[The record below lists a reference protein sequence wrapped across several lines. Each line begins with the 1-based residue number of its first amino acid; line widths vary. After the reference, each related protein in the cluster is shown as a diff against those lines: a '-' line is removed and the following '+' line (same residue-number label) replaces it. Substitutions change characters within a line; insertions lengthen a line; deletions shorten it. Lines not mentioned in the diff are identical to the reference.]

1 MSGANTPSCDVLVI
15 GAGPAGSACAQMLAR
30 AGLDVLLCDRHEFPR
45 DKVCGDGLIPD
56 AHRALA
62 RLGLADAVLARAA
75 RTGRLDCFA
84 PRGGRLAVPAQ
95 LAVLPRRELDE
106 MLRQAAMAAGA
117 RWQAP
122 LRLEALLEGADGRV
136 RGARL
141 REKGEAVRD
150 VRARWTVLATGADAG
165 SLEAA
170 GMCER
175 RAPSGMALR
184 GYAHRSDM
192 AAQIGGLQVVW
203 HKALRGGY
211 GWIFPAGGGRFNIGV
226 GYLHR
231 QGRERDRQGA
241 PNLRELLA
249 TFGKVHEPARALLQD
264 GAAPLDQLK
273 GAPLR
278 CSLGGARKS
287 RPGLLVVGEAAGST
301 YLFTGEGIG
310 KAMESGMAAAQAI
323 VQAGSAAGGDAE
335 VRAAYEAELALLK
348 PRFAAYEVANRFNEY
363 PWMVDLVAWRARRSP
378 ALLARL
384 AGVLDETQD
393 PSAFVS
399 APGLLRLLLQMR

>member
-1 MSGANTPSCDVLVI
+1 MSSSTAALTCEVLVV
-15 GAGPAGSACAQMLAR
+15 GAGPAGSACAQVLAR
-30 AGLDVLLCDRHEFPR
+30 AGHDVLLCDRHEFPR

-56 AHRALA
+56 AHHALA
-62 RLGLADAVLARAA
+62 RLGLAEAVLARAA
-75 RTGRLDCFA
+75 RTTRLDCFA
-84 PRGGRLAVPAQ
+84 PRGAQLAVPAQ

-106 MLRQAAMAAGA
+106 MLRQAALAAGA
-117 RWQAP
+117 RWHAP
-122 LRLEALLEGADGRV
+122 LRLEAMLEDAHGRV
-136 RGARL
+136 VGARM
-141 REKGEAVRD
+141 RQGEAVRE
-150 VRARWTVLATGADAG
+150 VRARWTVLATGADAKA
-165 SLEAA
+165 LEAA

-184 GYAHRSDM
+184 GYVHRPDM
-192 AAQIGGLQVVW
+192 ARQISGLQVVW

-231 QGRERDRQGA
+231 QGAERDLQAA

-249 TFGKVHEPARALLQD
+249 AFSRVHEPAQALLQGD
-264 GAAPLDQLK
+264 AAPDALK

-287 RPGLLVVGEAAGST
+287 RPGLLVAGEAAGST

-323 VQAGSAAGGDAE
+323 AQGQGAAGDAQ
-335 VRAAYEAELALLK
+335 VGASYEAALAALK
-348 PRFAAYEVANRFNEY
+348 PRFGAYEVANRFNEY
-363 PWMVDLVAWRARRSP
+363 PWMVDLVIWRARRSP

-384 AGVLDETQD
+384 AGVLDESQD

-399 APGLLRLLLQMR
+399 AQGLLRLLLRIN

>member
-1 MSGANTPSCDVLVI
+1 MTSTAAPTCEVLVV

-30 AGLDVLLCDRHEFPR
+30 AGVDVLLCDRHEFPR

-56 AHRALA
+56 AHHALA
-62 RLGLADAVLARAA
+62 RLGLADAVLGRAA
-75 RTGRLDCFA
+75 RSSWVDCFA
-84 PRGGRLAVPAQ
+84 PRGARLAVPAQ

-106 MLRQAAMAAGA
+106 MLRQAALAAGA
-117 RWQAP
+117 RWGAP
-122 LRLEALLEGADGRV
+122 LRFEAMLEDAQGRV
-136 RGARL
+136 TGARL
-141 REKGEAVRD
+141 REGDEARE
-150 VRARWTVLATGADAG
+150 VRARWTVLATGADAKA
-165 SLEAA
+165 LEAA

-184 GYAHRSDM
+184 GYVHRPDM
-192 AAQIGGLQVVW
+192 AGQIGSLQVVW

-211 GWIFPAGGGRFNIGV
+211 GWIFPAGAGRFNLGV

-231 QGRERDRQGA
+231 QGAERDHQGA

-249 TFGKVHEPARALLQD
+249 AFGQLHEPARALLQ
-264 GAAPLDQLK
+264 GGTTLGELK

-278 CSLGGARKS
+278 CSLGGARHS
-287 RPGLLVVGEAAGST
+287 RPGLLVAGEAAGST

-310 KAMESGMAAAQAI
+310 KAMESGVAAAQAI
-323 VQAGSAAGGDAE
+323 VQERSGGDAQ
-335 VRAAYEAELALLK
+335 VCAAYEAALASLK

-363 PWMVDLVAWRARRSP
+363 PWMVDLVIWRAQRNP

-393 PSAFVS
+393 PSDFVS
-399 APGLLRLLLQMR
+399 AEGLLRLLLQMR